1 MGRRL
6 EEFEQFA
13 IEVIL
18 DRRRGVRA
26 ALLRGVLRLLSA
38 VFRRVVALRLWLYKN
53 RFRRARSPGVAV
65 ISIGNLTVGGTGK
78 NACS

>member
-18 DRRRGVRA
+18 DRRKGKRA
-26 ALLRGVLRLLSA
+26 ALLRLLLMGLST
-38 VFRRVVALRLWLYKN
+38 VFRRIVQMRLSLYFN
-53 RFRRARSPGVAV
+53 RF
-65 ISIGNLTVGGTGK
+65 L
-78 NACS
+78 